1 MKFLKIIQKSAK
13 SAIMLDI
20 LVGVSF
26 ALVACGSESGAEP
39 KSISTV
45 FEVNTKFELG
55 KCTNELEGT
64 SVYVMQE
71 NVNYTCLNGSWVKEE
86 GVVTSSFSG
95 LFSSSYYLWSSS
107 SFIQEMINSSSGI
120 QSFIYSSSDPAQN
133 IRATSGFYVRFI
145 PNIDSTSGW
154 MPAQTFFPEIPQYL
168 EKNKYKRNYC
178 SFQGW
183 ALSSEGEVVYKD
195 GASVIVSSD
204 VNLYAKWYCWE
215 PSFISSSSEFL
226 SSSSSLI
233 SSSSLYTTGILYDN
247 RTKDSKTDKSIY
259 STVTIGKQTWMAE
272 NLSFTSFKE
281 GGGYCYNDV
290 ADSCARYGR
299 LYTWAAAMDSVGIFS
314 DDGKGCGYN
323 VKCNANQTKKI
334 RGICPE
340 GWHLPTKDEFETL
353 FRFVINNDDIY
364 TPINSSVIS
373 KALRSMFGWDITGG
387 RERGDNTYQFSVE
400 AAGRMKGS
408 LALGGESYSGIGR
421 CAYFWTSTGDAVL
434 FSSDEVYGIKSDV
447 PSSRLD
453 AHSVRC
459 IKNSD

>member
-1 MKFLKIIQKSAK
+1 MPKFYSSAAVLSFSFLILACGESTETPS
-13 SAIMLDI
+13 SAISDPNSGEDRESSAFFDI
-20 LVGVSF
+20 
-26 ALVACGSESGAEP
+26 
-39 KSISTV
+39 
-45 FEVNTKFELG
+45 N
-55 KCTNELEGT
+55 
-64 SVYVMQE
+64 
-71 NVNYTCLNGSWVKEE
+71 
-86 GVVTSSFSG
+86 
-95 LFSSSYYLWSSS
+95 FSSSSYVLSSTNT
-107 SFIQEMINSSSGI
+107 F
-120 QSFIYSSSDPAQN
+120 QN
-133 IRATSGFYVRFI
+133 IQPTSGVYVRFF
-145 PNIDSTSGW
+145 PNMEGVSGW
-154 MPAQTFFPEIPQYL
+154 MSTQTFFPNVPQYL
-168 EKNKYKRNYC
+168 EKNKYKKDFC
-178 SFQGW
+178 TFQGW
-183 ALSSEGEVVYKD
+183 ALSSEGEVVYED
-195 GASVIVSSD
+195 EAAVIVSGD
-204 VNLYAKWYCWE
+204 GYLYAKWFC
-215 PSFISSSSEFL
+215 FNQKSSSSTPSSQSL
-226 SSSSSLI
+226 SSSSFSVSSSSQCLESSSSLI

-247 RTKDSKTDKSIY
+247 RTKDSKSDKSIY

-281 GGGYCYNDV
+281 GGSYCYNNV

-364 TPINSSVIS
+364 TPLNSSAIS

-421 CAYFWTSTGDAVL
+421 CAYFWTSTGDAVM

-459 IKNSD
+459 VKNSD